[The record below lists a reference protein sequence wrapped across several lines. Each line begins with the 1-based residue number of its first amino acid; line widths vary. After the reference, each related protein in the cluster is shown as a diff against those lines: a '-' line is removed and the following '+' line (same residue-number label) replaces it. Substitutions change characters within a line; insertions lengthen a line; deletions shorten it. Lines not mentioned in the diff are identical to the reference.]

1 MRTPTKQ
8 GIQVLRRVDEFLG
21 STEITTGLGSY
32 QKHVEMLGQIVDGV
46 STHAV
51 EQEVSDRGFRAS
63 ASTARHQ
70 AKIVRG
76 EFMLPI
82 SRMGRSLFPSD
93 VALRQSLAM
102 PRRKDY
108 EGLIAAAYA
117 MADRAEEH
125 KDRFVAGGF
134 NDDFADR
141 LRQATADLR
150 KALDDK
156 AAHFGHRAAATAG
169 LAREMSRG
177 RGLVRILEAMVAPR
191 LVETPDK
198 LAQWRTLS
206 RFLRTVKLPE
216 EGTTPP
222 TGTVVPNGTPVTPAL
237 PAGATAGGPAVHRQG
252 EVLSRAA

>member
-8 GIQVLRRVDEFLG
+8 GIQVLRRANEFLRG
-21 STEITTGLGSY
+21 IEITTGLGSY
-32 QKHVEMLGQIVDGV
+32 KKQVETLGQTVDRIA
-46 STHAV
+46 THAV
-51 EQEVSDRGFRAS
+51 EQESSDRGFRAS
-63 ASTARHQ
+63 ASTAQ
-70 AKIVRG
+70 ALAKSLRG

-82 SRMGRSLFPSD
+82 SRTGKLLFPAD
-93 VALRQSLAM
+93 AALKQSLAM

-125 KDRFVAGGF
+125 KDRFVGAGF
-134 NDDFADR
+134 SDDFAER

-156 AAHFGHRAAATAG
+156 AVHYGNRAAATAG
-169 LAREMSRG
+169 LVGEMSHG

-191 LVETPDK
+191 LVDTPDK

-206 RFLRTVKLPE
+206 RFLRTVKLPD
-216 EGTTPP
+216 EGATPP
-222 TGTVVPNGTPVTPAL
+222 TGIVVPNGTPVTLAVS
-237 PAGATAGGPAVHRQG
+237 AGATTTGPALHGQG
-252 EVLSRAA
+252 EVLDRAA